1 MPKKGPKN
9 HNYHE
14 QNLLVH
20 NLKSTENCAEFEVD
34 SYKMFLFIFWHFPNL
49 YSNALLKYLKLKW
62 FFEKRKLNY

>member
-9 HNYHE
+9 HNFHE

-20 NLKSTENCAEFEVD
+20 YLKSTENCAEF
-34 SYKMFLFIFWHFPNL
+34 FWHFPNL